1 MIKSESRMK
10 EICQYID
17 EYQFENRRTP
27 TMAQIAE
34 AVGTVPSNI
43 YKYLLEM
50 EERGMIN
57 RCGREIE
64 VFSAIQSNSELNRVP
79 ILGKIACGHPEFEE
93 ENFEEYIPLP
103 VALFGKGDFFILH
116 AKGNSMIEAGIEP
129 GDVVVVRKQN
139 SAIDGDIVVALV
151 DNETTLKRFYIDK
164 KRSCVRLHPENQKMK
179 DIYVRDCHIQGVAQ
193 HVIKA
198 L

>member
-1 MIKSESRMK
+1 MVKSESRMK
-10 EICQYID
+10 EICRYIE

-34 AVGTVPSNI
+34 SVGTVQSNI

-50 EERGMIN
+50 EERGMIS
-57 RCGREIE
+57 RRGREIE
-64 VFSAIQSNSELNRVP
+64 VCSAILSSPELNRVP
-79 ILGKIACGHPEFEE
+79 ILGKIACGQPEFEE

-103 VALFGKGDFFILH
+103 VALFGRGEFFILH
-116 AKGNSMIEAGIEP
+116 AKGNSMIDVGIEP
-129 GDVVVVRKQN
+129 GDIVVVRKQN
-139 SAIDGDIVVALV
+139 NAENGDIVVALV
-151 DNETTLKRFYIDK
+151 DNETTLKRFYIDE
-164 KRSCVRLHPENQKMK
+164 KRRCVRLHPENKTME
-179 DIYVRDCHIQGVAQ
+179 DIYVSNCHIQGIAQ